1 MTVGSAGPAAR
12 PQDAVARLIDTLH
25 ARAEAIRREEL
36 SAAEG
41 RWEALGDRDRARL
54 EALTLNIVDALLGGP
69 TARLR
74 AGASA
79 DPDALRS
86 ARYIFGLD
94 AG

>member
-54 EALTLNIVDALLGGP
+54 EA
-69 TARLR
+69 
-74 AGASA
+74 
-79 DPDALRS
+79 
-86 ARYIFGLD
+86 
-94 AG
+94 